1 MRVDLPSSTEP
12 AVSRRSRDI
21 LQWKVSVRHFRRT
34 RYRSCRYNLP
44 CSYMVYAAAKIMQ
57 KGEGAKQTGWFF
69 RFGTLLIPVFVE
81 SGDEQCRNV

>member
-1 MRVDLPSSTEP
+1 
-12 AVSRRSRDI
+12 
-21 LQWKVSVRHFRRT
+21 
-34 RYRSCRYNLP
+34 
-44 CSYMVYAAAKIMQ
+44 MVYAAAKIMQ